1 MAEPNLDALNEF
13 FKGEDN
19 PSTPSAP
26 PKHETQVPDED
37 TLAQS
42 VATDTGVAFRVGNR
56 VLDLYPIRLRDWPA
70 ASKLIYILRFTS
82 LADIAY
88 LQSFDTLKN
97 MFRVAARIDD
107 INDERLAL
115 LEEMT
120 DKEYK
125 IARSVMTKQN
135 DIDMD
140 RVTKEVSRLTGR
152 KNIGTPTSP

>member
-1 MAEPNLDALNEF
+1 MAEPDMSALDSLFPGKPVSQASQATP
-13 FKGEDN
+13 KPEDR
-19 PSTPSAP
+19 
-26 PKHETQVPDED
+26 VPDEES
-37 TLAQS
+37 LAQT
-42 VATDTGVAFRVGNR
+42 VATDTGVPFRVGNR
-56 VLDLYPIRLRDWPA
+56 VLDLYPIRLRDWPT
-70 ASKLIYILRFTS
+70 ASKLIYLLRFTS

-97 MFRVAARIDD
+97 LFRVAARIENIDD
-107 INDERLAL
+107 DRLSL
-115 LEEMT
+115 LEDMT

-140 RVTKEVSRLTGR
+140 RVMKDVSRITGR